1 MLPNGGQSKQVG
13 PYDDRRSQGPD
24 ISLPQIS
31 NSSKHHQVVGGGPNN
46 QSYNEANSVGRQYAY
61 KSNIDQQNTAMIAK
75 LMSRKK
81 SYERMMKVD
90 DGMQSR
96 TPNML
101 HPELTQKKNQ
111 EVLMTANRGGAHQGL
126 SRANG
131 GNSSS
136 TRKQL
141 QYYDSTPQREQPPRK
156 HAGTVLK
163 KQLIT
168 SSNNQGGGQQSALLD
183 VTGQNL
189 QKPHGKSSA
198 YLPNSGSAMELQ

>member
-1 MLPNGGQSKQVG
+1 
-13 PYDDRRSQGPD
+13 
-24 ISLPQIS
+24 
-31 NSSKHHQVVGGGPNN
+31 
-46 QSYNEANSVGRQYAY
+46 
-61 KSNIDQQNTAMIAK
+61 MIAK

-111 EVLMTANRGGAHQGL
+111 EVLLTANRGGPHQGL

-141 QYYDSTPQREQPPRK
+141 QYYDSTPQREQAPRK
-156 HAGTVLK
+156 NAGTSLK

-168 SSNNQGGGQQSALLD
+168 SSNNNQGGNQQSALLD

-198 YLPNSGSAMELQ
+198 YLPNSASAMELQ